1 MKLYIAIRNHED
13 GSTEDLTTASWSAR
27 SALDKANETDREHPH
42 LATKRPVVRVA
53 AYELK
58 EVSD

>member
-13 GSTEDLTTASWSAR
+13 GPFEDLSTASWSAR
-27 SALDKANETDREHPH
+27 SALEKANDADREHPH

-53 AYELK
+53 VFELN
-58 EVSD
+58 EII